1 MEGIKI
7 FSLLRTLSN
16 EEFKELGL
24 FLNSSFFNQ
33 SKKIKTLYQVLKK
46 YYPDFDDPDSIN
58 EQIYEAIYLNSSYDA
73 SKISNLH
80 KVMYFHTKSYLSY
93 LRFRRDKFESELYF
107 LEELNDRT
115 LGKIFYHEINEIIQ
129 VLEKNEM
136 KDEDYYYMLY
146 KVENLK
152 TEYLE
157 NNQVIVQGEKY
168 YEDIQRGISYLT
180 NYMLISLLKKYF
192 KILNTRRVF
201 NIKSADDGIENIINY
216 LIKNFANAREIPLV
230 NVIHEFLKLYT
241 EDVGIESIITLKK
254 INKRNRD
261 HLKRED
267 YKDFFIELYN
277 YCKRR
282 QSEGSKEFG
291 DLSVELMKEMLEEDI
306 FLEKDGFMLDHTFI
320 NLASSAFRVNDMDW
334 AVNFINKHAE
344 KVTPGKRDSA
354 FNFTYALYYF
364 MTGKKDASIR
374 SINYNKAL
382 EHLSKVKIEYS
393 YYYTRVK
400 NLYLMM
406 YYEMNDFIHAEPI
419 IDSYKHYLKTNK
431 ELPGHIKLR
440 YSNFLSNINKL
451 FHLRENNSEG
461 KFEEFREE
469 ILSNKSAEYK
479 SWIIDKL
486 QEMENDVKA

>member
-1 MEGIKI
+1 MEGTKI
-7 FSLLRTLSN
+7 YSLLRSLSN
-16 EEFKELGL
+16 QEFKELGS
-24 FLNSSFFNQ
+24 FLNSSFFNY
-33 SKKIKTLYQVLKK
+33 SKKIKTLYKVLRN
-46 YYPDFDDPDSIN
+46 YYPDFENPELIT
-58 EQIYEAIYLNSSYDA
+58 EKIYTALYSDGHYNA
-73 SKISNLH
+73 SKIRDLFKAMFNQ
-80 KVMYFHTKSYLSY
+80 TKSYLSY

-115 LGKIFYHEINEIIQ
+115 LGKIFYPEINEIIQ
-129 VLEKNEM
+129 VLEKNDL

-157 NNQVIVQGEKY
+157 NNQVVVQGEKY
-168 YEDIQRGISYLT
+168 YEDIRRGVDYLT
-180 NYMLISLLKKYF
+180 NFMLISLLKKYF
-192 KILNTRRVF
+192 KILNTRRIF
-201 NIKSADDGIENIINY
+201 NIKTEDDGIENIINY
-216 LIKNFANAREIPLV
+216 LIKNFVNARDIPLV

-241 EDVGIESIITLKK
+241 EDVSIDTIESLKK
-254 INKRNRD
+254 INKCNRE
-261 HLKRED
+261 HLKKED

-306 FLEKDGFMLDHTFI
+306 FLEKDGYMLDHTFV

-334 AVNFINKHAE
+334 AAKFINKYAE
-344 KVTPGKRDSA
+344 KVSPDKRESA

-364 MTGKKDASIR
+364 LTGKEDPSIR
-374 SINYNKAL
+374 SVNYNNAL

-393 YYYTRVK
+393 YYYARVN
-400 NLYLMM
+400 NLYLML
-406 YYEMNDFIHAEPI
+406 YYEMNDYIHAEPI

-431 ELPGHIKLR
+431 ELPAHIKLR
-440 YSNFLSNINKL
+440 YSNFLSSLSKL

-461 KFEEFREE
+461 KFEKFREE
-469 ILSNKSAEYK
+469 ILSNNMVEYR
-479 SWIIDKL
+479 SWIVEKL
-486 QEMENDVKA
+486 QELEKAVEV